1 MKINKYNEQFFDV
14 IDSELKAYLLGYLV
28 ADGCITIEHR
38 KEKPNHPIRRV
49 QFQPSIDD
57 LQVITLMR
65 DSIAPDNKIT
75 TVLSKRENRKDTVK
89 LRLANTYM
97 VKVLMNNYNI
107 CPRKTY
113 DKTFRFPTM
122 DKQFRRH
129 FIRGYMDGDG
139 SFGNRHFSMICNS
152 VLFLGDILS
161 EFKDAIPDLKH
172 YVYEEN
178 RSVTTY
184 YSLHFSVNKKSR
196 LDLFNYLYK
205 DCQYKLDRKFN
216 KAWNTV
222 LNSKSKELLS
232 V

>member
-28 ADGCITIEHR
+28 ADGCIIIEHR

-75 TVLSKRENRKDTVK
+75 TVLSKRGNRKDTVK

-107 CPRKTY
+107 
-113 DKTFRFPTM
+113 
-122 DKQFRRH
+122 
-129 FIRGYMDGDG
+129 
-139 SFGNRHFSMICNS
+139 
-152 VLFLGDILS
+152 
-161 EFKDAIPDLKH
+161 
-172 YVYEEN
+172 
-178 RSVTTY
+178 
-184 YSLHFSVNKKSR
+184 
-196 LDLFNYLYK
+196 
-205 DCQYKLDRKFN
+205 
-216 KAWNTV
+216 
-222 LNSKSKELLS
+222 
-232 V
+232 

>member
-1 MKINKYNEQFFDV
+1 MKINKYNEHFFDV

-28 ADGCITIEHR
+28 ADGCVTIEQR
-38 KEKPNHPIRRV
+38 KEKPNNPIRRV

-57 LQVITLMR
+57 LQVITLMKET
-65 DSIAPDNKIT
+65 IALDNKIT
-75 TVLSKRENRKDTVK
+75 IVKSKRENRKDTVK
-89 LRLANTYM
+89 LRIANSYM
-97 VKVLMNNYNI
+97 VKVLMEKYKI
-107 CPRKTY
+107 YPRKTY
-113 DKTFRFPTM
+113 DKTFRFPKM
-122 DKQFRRH
+122 EKQFRRH

-152 VLFLGDILS
+152 KLFLEDILS
-161 EFKDAIPDLKH
+161 EFKEAIPDLKH
-172 YVYEEN
+172 YIYEEN
-178 RSVTTY
+178 RSLTTY

-205 DCQYKLDRKFN
+205 NCQYKLDRKFN

-222 LNSKSKELLS
+222 LNSKSKDLLS